1 MACTIVGDLTGGNVP
16 VGGGLAFAVTT
27 QPIGAQVNWTGDLG
41 DDLHI
46 FQDGHQLITR
56 WDTPGIKTLTAQCE
70 SDSRTVT
77 VFVTPCQVVS
87 LNTSSSHVARFHSVL
102 ITANTADTIP
112 HASVDDAVPARK
124 LEWSGDLGHEPQ
136 FSGNTLVTHWEDTGE
151 MYVAV
156 TCGGSATAT
165 TMIIVS

>member
-1 MACTIVGDLTGGNVP
+1 MP

-27 QPIGAQVNWTGDLG
+27 EPIGAQVTWTGNTG
-41 DDLHI
+41 DDPHI

-56 WDTPGIKTLTAQCE
+56 WDTPGIKTLTAQCG

-77 VFVTPCQVVS
+77 VFVKPCQVVS
-87 LNTSSSHVARFHSVL
+87 LSTSSSHVAKFQSVL

-124 LEWSGDLGHEPQ
+124 LEWGGNLGHEPQ
-136 FSGNTLVTHWEDTGE
+136 YSGNTVVTHWEDTGE
-151 MYVAV
+151 MCVTV

-165 TMIIVS
+165 TTIIVS

>member
-1 MACTIVGDLTGGNVP
+1 MACTIVGDLTGGSVP
-16 VGGGLAFAVTT
+16 VGGGLAFAITT

-41 DDLHI
+41 DDKHI
-46 FQDGHQLITR
+46 FQDGHQLTTR

-77 VFVTPCQVVS
+77 VFVTPCRILS
-87 LNTSSSHVARFHSVL
+87 LTTSSSHVAVGQSVL

-112 HASVDDAVPARK
+112 PASVDDAVPARK
-124 LEWSGDLGHEPQ
+124 LEWGGNLGPQ
-136 FSGNTLVTHWEDTGE
+136 PEFSGNTLVTHWEDTGE
-151 MYVAV
+151 MFVTVA
-156 TCGGSATAT
+156 CGGNEPVR